1 MLGGRK
7 RGIVVEELFELRD
20 HIINHRYGE
29 ALTLVEEMEEMSR
42 QDKVNEIYSFSIILV
57 LHLIKQEI
65 EQRSTRSWALSIRN
79 SARQIAR
86 VNKLHKASGNYLAQ
100 AELAEA
106 VSDAFSPALE
116 QAAIEALE
124 GRYSEEELE
133 EMLDRQVIE
142 MKALESIAA
151 FAKK

>member
-1 MLGGRK
+1 M
-7 RGIVVEELFELRD
+7 EELFELRD

-42 QDKVNEIYSFSIILV
+42 QDKVNKIYSFAITLV
-57 LHLIKQEI
+57 LHLIKQEV
-65 EQRSTRSWALSIRN
+65 EQRSTRSWELSIRN

-86 VNKLHKASGNYLAQ
+86 INKRRQASGSYLEQ

-106 VSDAFSPALE
+106 VSDAFLPALE
-116 QAAIEALE
+116 QAAIEAFE

-133 EMLDRQVIE
+133 ERLDRQIVE
-142 MKALESIAA
+142 MKAMESIAA
-151 FAKK
+151 FTEK